1 MKSGAEPFDRKTKGM
16 FCLKDPNASVA
27 GIFPRGIQPLPCA
40 NFTCCGKECFKS
52 SRKCTQRH
60 HIRPKD
66 LDIATIENIGD
77 HFLKTKKGWFSAI
90 AFALYNLKPKYK
102 ALLGDKSG
110 PFKVAARSA

>member
-1 MKSGAEPFDRKTKGM
+1 MKSDAKPFDRKTKGM
-16 FCLKDPNASVA
+16 FVLKDPNASVA
-27 GIFPRGIQPLPCA
+27 DIFPRGIQPLPCV

-52 SRKCTQRH
+52 SKECTHRH
-60 HIRPKD
+60 YIRPRD
-66 LDIATIENIGD
+66 LDMATIEKIGN

-90 AFALYNLKPKYK
+90 AFAQYDLKPKYK